1 MGAAVSAALMVGR
14 REGALARPQVAGLA
28 ASIWLL
34 VDGTAT
40 ACVDGRLGRPR
51 DSSQVAGSTAAGVAF
66 CRLAVP
72 RVVRPLGAALVAVV
86 AGRLLG
92 RFLTVSNEDVSVV
105 VRVAGLFL

>member
-1 MGAAVSAALMVGR
+1 MVGR

-28 ASIWLL
+28 ASIVPGNLDWLL
-34 VDGTAT
+34 VDGTAK
-40 ACVDGRLGRPR
+40 ARVDGRLGRPR
-51 DSSQVAGSTAAGVAF
+51 DSSQVAGSTATGVAF